1 MKVSMWK
8 KMLGRLND
16 DDELC
21 IAKVSRDYQIIKFS
35 YNPPYI
41 QKVDEIKD
49 DWGWTL
55 QEDNKIIE
63 GQKADYLIY

>member
-1 MKVSMWK
+1 MKVSRWK
-8 KMLGRLND
+8 KMLEKFND

-35 YNPPYI
+35 YTPPTI
-41 QKVDEIKD
+41 QKVDEIEE
-49 DWGWTL
+49 DWGWTF
-55 QEDNKIIE
+55 QEDNKIVE